1 MVFTNQTYSQVAK
14 HAIAIASTE
23 EILYTVPAGT
33 AVIGQIFA
41 VNTSSTLNRTF
52 RVSISSGG
60 GATAAADYLA
70 YDVSLVPGESWDFTG
85 ATLNAADVVRVYS
98 NATST
103 TAGTGV
109 IFQIYG
115 ELLS

>member
-14 HAIAIASTE
+14 HAMVAANTE
-23 EILYTVPAGT
+23 EILYTVPANT
-33 AVIGQIFA
+33 AVIGQVFA
-41 VNTSSTLNRTF
+41 VNTSTTLNRTF

-60 GATAAADYLA
+60 GATVAADYLA
-70 YDVSLVPGESWDFTG
+70 YDVSLAPGESWDFTG
-85 ATLNAADVVRVYS
+85 ATLNATDVVRVYS
-98 NATST
+98 SAIST